1 MRQVNERN
9 RIGQERVNSLRQGS
23 VKRNDMGKTCAWLH
37 PAWVKIK
44 MCVCL
49 YGDSRNVRGH
59 VGGVPG
65 EREGWNTWGKGGAEF
80 PCIAKGGMPGER
92 ARQAT
97 GGPPTPTRATQAPRQ
112 HTGKTPHPAPAP
124 SHLRAKVL
132 LNLEPDPNPKPDPEP
147 KPAPKRSHHQQQHH
161 QQHHP
166 TQPPTP
172 QTQRRQPKQHRPNQD

>member
-49 YGDSRNVRGH
+49 YGDSRNARGH

-80 PCIAKGGMPGER
+80 PCIAKGAMPGER
-92 ARQAT
+92 EGRNAWGWGAAESPRTWT
-97 GGPPTPTRATQAPRQ
+97 GGKPGDRERLNPPGHGRAECPGMGRGGTP
-112 HTGKTPHPAPAP
+112 G
-124 SHLRAKVL
+124 
-132 LNLEPDPNPKPDPEP
+132 
-147 KPAPKRSHHQQQHH
+147 
-161 QQHHP
+161 
-166 TQPPTP
+166 
-172 QTQRRQPKQHRPNQD
+172 QRMGRNAREKGGAESLV